1 MEAMA
6 VKVEMEMGS
15 TEAGET
21 TNMPYITQV
30 RSS

>member
-6 VKVEMEMGS
+6 VKMEMGS

-21 TNMPYITQV
+21 TSKPYITHV